1 MADEILMRLTG
12 VDELKRAVADLPKV
26 LRRRVLRN
34 ALAEGA
40 RVIQRQAK
48 AAAPVLTLP
57 TRRRRPGTV
66 RANISVRTSKSARAR
81 GDVGVYVGVKP
92 LRGARERKLGRRGAD
107 NPNDPYYWWW
117 QEFGWTPAGRR
128 SQRGSRIVRRA
139 TQARRGRIPGKRFL
153 SGAAQSR
160 GPEAINTF
168 LRAVVPQVEKLNRK
182 GALNVR

>member
-1 MADEILMRLTG
+1 MADEIFMRLTG
-12 VDELKRAVADLPKV
+12 VDEFKRALTELPKV

-40 RVIQRQAK
+40 RVIQRPAK

-66 RANISVRTSKSARAR
+66 RTNIAVRTSKLARQR

-107 NPNDPYYWWW
+107 NPNDPFYWWW

-128 SQRGSRIVRRA
+128 GSRSVRRA
-139 TQARRGRIPGKRFL
+139 SQARRGRIPGKRFL
-153 SGAAQSR
+153 SAAAQNH
-160 GPEAINTF
+160 GPAAIATF
-168 LRAVVPQVEKLNRK
+168 MRAVVPQIEKLNRK
-182 GALNVR
+182 GALHVG